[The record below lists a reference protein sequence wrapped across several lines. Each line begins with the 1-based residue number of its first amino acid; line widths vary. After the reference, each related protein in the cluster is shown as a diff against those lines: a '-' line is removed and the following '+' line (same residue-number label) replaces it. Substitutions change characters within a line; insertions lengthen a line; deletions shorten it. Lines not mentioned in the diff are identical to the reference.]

1 MRLLKGIACLM
12 LTACSLAPTTSIA
25 APGSWV
31 SAGESVRLF
40 TAGRAVES
48 QPLVPRGDLMKGT
61 RIRQIH
67 WQYRSPP
74 GQPFLEAWL
83 CASRQCIRLGGA
95 RGSSRAL
102 AGLAADQPL
111 HFRFRLPEG
120 RQPAKP
126 FRVEGLQV
134 IVDFR

>member
-1 MRLLKGIACLM
+1 MALA
-12 LTACSLAPTTSIA
+12 ACSLLPVSSVA

-40 TAGRAVES
+40 TTGRVVES
-48 QPLVPRGDLMKGT
+48 QPLLPQGDMVKGT
-61 RIRQIH
+61 HIRQVR
-67 WQYRSPP
+67 WQYRVPA
-74 GQPFLEAWL
+74 GQPYLEAWL
-83 CASRQCIRLGGA
+83 CASQECVRLGGP

-111 HFRFRLPEG
+111 HFRFRLPKG

-134 IVDFR
+134 IVDYQ